1 VPGAGPAQPA
11 DSGRALGAG
20 LLQSAHEHGGHGA
33 EAEAGDGGV
42 QPGQHGGRPLRAV
55 EGDATEQAAKLGHVG
70 GGLGVVPDDVADD
83 EHRGAVRLDEDVV
96 PVTADLGLRRRRHV
110 AHRDVEV
117 VGVGRLDSRLCCS
130 VSAARMT
137 LRDRAYRASSRCVR
151 SAVASETCCAVH
163 GSERPWTV
171 SRQRSKDFRGLSRTS
186 SSSRSAIALLCGSPP
201 QSICR
206 TTSLGHHSTY

>member
-117 VGVGRLDSRLCCS
+117 VGVGRLGQQALLQRLGGAHD
-130 VSAARMT
+130 AARPRVQGLEQVRAQRRR
-137 LRDRAYRASSRCVR
+137 LRDLLRRPRLGAAMDGLPP
-151 SAVASETCCAVH
+151 AVE
-163 GSERPWTV
+163 GL
-171 SRQRSKDFRGLSRTS
+171 RGLSRTS
-186 SSSRSAIALLCGSPP
+186 SPSRSAIALLCGSPP
-201 QSICR
+201 QSMCR
-206 TTSLGHHSTY
+206 ATSPRHHSTY